1 MMNRRPK
8 TFGEGV
14 ARGAKGIGQGFYD
27 GIAGVVSKPLAGVF
41 HCVYRMFITFAVK
54 CIILLPH
61 SHLFLI

>member
-27 GIAGVVSKPLAGVF
+27 GIAGVVAKPLAGIF
-41 HCVYRMFITFAVK
+41 HCA
-54 CIILLPH
+54 
-61 SHLFLI
+61 